1 MADKAAGF
9 PQIPARVWWG
19 VRDLL
24 NRSPK
29 MKFDDGSLAATLD
42 VQPAA
47 ARQYLTELKR
57 IRLLDEKGAATE
69 LGERWRHDEGYE
81 TVVDEILRESYPESL
96 VNIAPAGQAER
107 SSVERWFSHAGL
119 GSGTAKNKAGTYLMI
134 ANDRPGETK
143 VRTAPQRAE
152 KPPSERRPATAKA
165 KTAADSGIGQKTPPP
180 ARTPTTTSFPL
191 NLNVQIHIS
200 ADAST
205 DQIESIFAAM
215 KKYLH
220 DEPA

>member
-1 MADKAAGF
+1 MADKGGF
-9 PQIPARVWWG
+9 PQIPGRVWWG

-47 ARQYLTELKR
+47 ARQYLSELKR
-57 IRLLDEKGAATE
+57 INLLDDKGAATE
-69 LGERWRHDEGYE
+69 LGERWRLDDGYE
-81 TVVDEILRESYPESL
+81 MVVEEILAASYPESI
-96 VNIAPAGQAER
+96 VSIAPAGQAER
-107 SSVERWFSHAGL
+107 SAVERWFIHAGL

-134 ANDRPGETK
+134 ANDRPGEVKIRST
-143 VRTAPQRAE
+143 PPRAE
-152 KPPSERRPATAKA
+152 RPPSERKMVNTSKSSAPKNLTSEDQGKRR
-165 KTAADSGIGQKTPPP
+165 DSGG
-180 ARTPTTTSFPL
+180 TSFPL

-205 DQIESIFAAM
+205 DQIDTIFAAM
-215 KKYLH
+215 RKYLH
-220 DEPA
+220 DEAA